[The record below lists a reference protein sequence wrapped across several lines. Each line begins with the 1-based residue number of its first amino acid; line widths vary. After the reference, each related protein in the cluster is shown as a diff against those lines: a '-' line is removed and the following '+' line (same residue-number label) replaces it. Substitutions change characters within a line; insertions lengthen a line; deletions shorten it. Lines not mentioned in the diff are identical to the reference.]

1 MAFPLLIPTMWKPSL
16 VILLLSF
23 HTFYGEELYVD
34 EIGDNDIISIESDVF
49 EQPIKIVK
57 RDTEKAEP
65 SYNYDYD
72 DVGDHVES
80 SGDMI
85 DDLDDNY
92 EMDDDDSDQDRFMPT
107 RVVPSLISPSFEDPG
122 YGQMVTKPASPKKS
136 AFDLIKT
143 SLYDEIE
150 EGSGGEAG
158 LVTLWPYPGSSKE
171 GDIKDGPTRVGINL
185 S

>member
-34 EIGDNDIISIESDVF
+34 EIGDNNDIISIENSDVLLD
-49 EQPIKIVK
+49 QPISKLVK

-72 DVGDHVES
+72 DGSDHNMES

-85 DDLDDNY
+85 DDLDDSY

-122 YGQMVTKPASPKKS
+122 YGQMVTKTKTSPKKS
-136 AFDLIKT
+136 SAFDIIKT
-143 SLYDEIE
+143 SLYDEI
-150 EGSGGEAG
+150 
-158 LVTLWPYPGSSKE
+158 
-171 GDIKDGPTRVGINL
+171 
-185 S
+185 